1 VTKNTGYPTR
11 QPLRSQGF
19 SLTKPK
25 DVRQVF
31 REGLKAARLRLT
43 AERGHYVTP
52 DELGKDVGVS
62 GQTIRNYESGASE
75 PTLDMI
81 EQLAGV
87 LGVPLAGEAERVY
100 VKPQPLKTPKE
111 LDGRSKSTRRKGNG
125 RGGTA

>member
-1 VTKNTGYPTR
+1 
-11 QPLRSQGF
+11 
-19 SLTKPK
+19 
-25 DVRQVF
+25 
-31 REGLKAARLRLT
+31 
-43 AERGHYVTP
+43 
-52 DELGKDVGVS
+52 VS

-87 LGVPLAGEAERVY
+87 LGVPLAWPPFAQPGDAERVY

-111 LDGRSKSTRRKGNG
+111 LDGKSKSTRRKGNG